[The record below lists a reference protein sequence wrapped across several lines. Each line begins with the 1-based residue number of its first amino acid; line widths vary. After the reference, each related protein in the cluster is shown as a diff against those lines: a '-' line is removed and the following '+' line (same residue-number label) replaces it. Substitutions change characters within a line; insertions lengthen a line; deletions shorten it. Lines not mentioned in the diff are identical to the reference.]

1 MINQQLQGKTD
12 NLVNV
17 FPNHA
22 VLREMVQAEDE
33 CGGTIGAGFPAYSH
47 NPQPV
52 DPEKL
57 KQAMQKVRLLSILF
71 TELETMMH
79 QANLGAGAEAAIV
92 EARQRIHEKLDHL
105 SEEQKSFFDA
115 LVAEESSAP
124 SNKPIHA
131 QLRAKMAALLSVDDW
146 DVIA

>member
-12 NLVNV
+12 DLVNV

-57 KQAMQKVRLLSILF
+57 KQAMQKVRLLSLLF
-71 TELETMMH
+71 SWH
-79 QANLGAGAEAAIV
+79 RV
-92 EARQRIHEKLDHL
+92 LDRR
-105 SEEQKSFFDA
+105 
-115 LVAEESSAP
+115 SSAANP
-124 SNKPIHA
+124 RKFRLFIR
-131 QLRAKMAALLSVDDW
+131 RAKIVFRCSGSRR
-146 DVIA
+146 VIGITKQTNPRTT